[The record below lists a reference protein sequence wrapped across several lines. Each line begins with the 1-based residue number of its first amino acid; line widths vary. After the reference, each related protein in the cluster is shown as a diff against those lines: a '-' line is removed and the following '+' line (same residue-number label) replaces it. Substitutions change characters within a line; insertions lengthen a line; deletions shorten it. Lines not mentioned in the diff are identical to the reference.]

1 MRGRVAPI
9 RMNPEQPISRSD
21 VRPNYN
27 HKTIQIRRGTT
38 DEWAEFGAKCMPL
51 AGEFCAEFRQA
62 ENGQPDGHVFIKIGN
77 GVDVYRDLPYL
88 LTDTDHPAFDLTQED
103 VNNIKDLLFSEADK
117 IYTDKVLLRS
127 PQGLRLTQAD
137 ANKYID
143 ERLVALES
151 AAGFPDVIDGGI
163 Y

>member
-1 MRGRVAPI
+1 MRNRLSPVSSVSPVKESARV
-9 RMNPEQPISRSD
+9 
-21 VRPNYN
+21 NYD
-27 HKTIQIRRGTT
+27 HKSIQVRRGTT
-38 DEWAEFGAKCMPL
+38 AEWADFGSKCMPL
-51 AGEFCAEFRQA
+51 AGEICAEFHQFVG
-62 ENGQPDGHVFIKIGN
+62 GQLNGHVSLKIGN
-77 GVDVYRDLPYL
+77 GADVWSDLPYL

-117 IYTDKVLLRS
+117 IYTDKVLLRA
-127 PQGLRLTQAD
+127 PMGDRVTQAD

-143 ERLVALES
+143 ERLSALES